1 MTIRPLTD
9 PRMMEQLADFFP
21 QTCTIQVATETQN
34 SVGDVIFAW
43 ADYAGHVDLPCR
55 ITAAGGSENRRP
67 NITYSIDNFIVL
79 LRDYYDTITN
89 KMCVKNG
96 STYYNILLVEHDAQ
110 DEMTRLTV
118 EIVK

>member
-1 MTIRPLTD
+1 MTTRAPLID
-9 PRMMEQLADFFP
+9 PHMLDQLADFFP
-21 QTCTIQVATETQN
+21 QTCTIQVATETLN
-34 SVGDVIFAW
+34 SVGDVTLAW
-43 ADYAGHVDLPCR
+43 TDYAVDLPCR

-67 NITYSIDNFIVL
+67 NMTYSIDNFIVL

-89 KMCVKNG
+89 EMRVKNG

-110 DEMTRLTV
+110 SEMTRLTV

>member
-9 PRMMEQLADFFP
+9 PRMLEQLADFFP

-67 NITYSIDNFIVL
+67 NMTYSIDNFIVL
-79 LRDYYDTITN
+79 LSDYYDTITN
-89 KMCVKNG
+89 KMRVKNG

-110 DEMTRLTV
+110 NEMTRLTT

>member
-1 MTIRPLTD
+1 MTIRALTD
-9 PRMMEQLADFFP
+9 SRMLDQLADFFP

-34 SVGDVIFAW
+34 SVGDVIQSW
-43 ADYAGHVDLPCR
+43 SDYAVDLPCR
-55 ITAAGGSENRRP
+55 IVAAGGSENRRP

-89 KMCVKNG
+89 KMRVKNG
-96 STYYNILLVEHDAQ
+96 STYYNILLPEHDAQ
-110 DEMTRLTV
+110 NEMTRLTV

>member
-1 MTIRPLTD
+1 MTIRALTD
-9 PRMMEQLADFFP
+9 SRMMEQLADFFP
-21 QTCTIQVATETQN
+21 QTCTIQTLTETKN
-34 SVGDVIFAW
+34 SVGDVIFTPV
-43 ADYAGHVDLPCR
+43 DYPAHIDLACR

-67 NITYSIDNFIVL
+67 NMTYSIDNFIVL

-89 KMCVKNG
+89 KMRVKNG

-110 DEMTRLTV
+110 NEMTRLTV

>member
-9 PRMMEQLADFFP
+9 PRMLEQLADFFP
-21 QTCTIQVATETQN
+21 QTCTIQAATETQN
-34 SVGDVIFAW
+34 SAGDVVLTWVDHLI
-43 ADYAGHVDLPCR
+43 DLPCR

-89 KMCVKNG
+89 EMRVKMG
-96 STYYNILLVEHDAQ
+96 STYYDILVPECDAQ
-110 DEMTRLTV
+110 NEMTRLTV
-118 EIVK
+118 ELVR